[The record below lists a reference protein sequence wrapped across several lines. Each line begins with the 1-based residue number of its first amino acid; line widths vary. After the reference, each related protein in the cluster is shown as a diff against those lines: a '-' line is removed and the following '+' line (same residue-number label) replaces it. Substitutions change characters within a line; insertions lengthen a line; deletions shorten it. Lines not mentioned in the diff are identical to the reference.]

1 MQSYKSS
8 SSSPTARTCVLAS
21 SSWEVVQ
28 YNRKQLP
35 FEDDHCERVES
46 IHHGGATMSPKIV
59 FVLVVESSRKS
70 QIESSSTTGR
80 LSTIWL
86 ELRRRTSYLYAISM
100 QLSRKPQKDRR
111 RQNRK
116 ITKIIPSGQYIT
128 AIKGL

>member
-59 FVLVVESSRKS
+59 FVRSRR
-70 QIESSSTTGR
+70 TGR
-80 LSTIWL
+80 ARLNHH
-86 ELRRRTSYLYAISM
+86 
-100 QLSRKPQKDRR
+100 QPQ
-111 RQNRK
+111 
-116 ITKIIPSGQYIT
+116 G
-128 AIKGL
+128 G

>member
-1 MQSYKSS
+1 
-8 SSSPTARTCVLAS
+8 
-21 SSWEVVQ
+21 
-28 YNRKQLP
+28 
-35 FEDDHCERVES
+35 
-46 IHHGGATMSPKIV
+46 MSPKIV